1 MTPCQPRPRIHF
13 LYYCL
18 LTFHLLSPATTRHL
32 PQNRRSSPS
41 PPPAPCAGRQP
52 AGEGRRRADPFPS
65 LPPRD
70 LFLLSP
76 VLSLTTTT
84 TTVINKSAG
93 RQARAQARGARRPR
107 PSSTCR
113 LRLACS
119 RLQETAATPASL
131 QHTTAQVATARPPGS
146 RRFPFPFRFS
156 PLPPQAARGPPGRPA
171 GFVPRAGRAT
181 TRALGFRSPPESFG
195 SAWRRGAA
203 ADRRVLLL
211 QFPARRKGRT
221 ASGPRAPRR

>member
-1 MTPCQPRPRIHF
+1 MTPASPGPALIS

-18 LTFHLLSPATTRHL
+18 LTFLLSPATTRHL

-76 VLSLTTTT
+76 VLGPTTT

-93 RQARAQARGARRPR
+93 RQAGTRRRRA
-107 PSSTCR
+107 
-113 LRLACS
+113 
-119 RLQETAATPASL
+119 
-131 QHTTAQVATARPPGS
+131 
-146 RRFPFPFRFS
+146 
-156 PLPPQAARGPPGRPA
+156 
-171 GFVPRAGRAT
+171 
-181 TRALGFRSPPESFG
+181 
-195 SAWRRGAA
+195 
-203 ADRRVLLL
+203 
-211 QFPARRKGRT
+211 FPARRKGRT
-221 ASGPRAPRR
+221 ASGPRAPRRSTTSCWWAGSSPLSACSSPGSRLTSKVAPSLPFFTSSTS